1 MSAIYSTSYY
11 AIVDGPSWT
20 KAEANAAALGGYLV
34 SINNADENA
43 YVNNIGL
50 AAHARGETDNWLWIG
65 VRGNTDG
72 SITLSSGEELTYS
85 NWHSGGGPND
95 PQLQVYLSS
104 IGFAGV
110 LEPYIRENGEW
121 SALRGT
127 NHSGN
132 TKDVNPNGYN
142 IRGIA
147 EVPLSYF
154 TISDLTVTEGES
166 GTVTISRTGGTKSSQ
181 SLILKSEDGSAEAG
195 SDYDTI
201 NTTIHFAANETSKA
215 ISIKAKNDGIKE
227 ESESFKLQLI
237 PSTKDIVPA
246 QLGSKSTGT
255 VWVVDNSS
263 NNQTVN
269 INGGKSNTGINNGN
283 IFNGDI
289 FNGDIG
295 NTGINTGTIINGDLN
310 VTVDNS
316 VNKNATINLINLFE
330 ENIVSR
336 PIFFGGKHVEKM
348 FVDISKFASQKADKI
363 GGTELA
369 DFLQMGDGDDEFTG
383 GLGGDSIYGNKGRD
397 ILYGNQGDD
406 EIKGNMGD
414 DIIYGGKD
422 ADSIYGNLDNDKL
435 YGNIGN
441 DYLYGGQGDDV
452 IYAGKGDDYVYGNKG
467 NDTLYG
473 NKGADTFVC
482 TKGFDVIKDFWGLD
496 GDKISVASVAGAVI
510 SERDGSTLITSGEG
524 QLLLEGFAR
533 QFFDESQYLV

>member
-1 MSAIYSTSYY
+1 MAAKHMAILADSEKDFSSDQGSNNWFYGQYRGVFKPVNFELFEYFHYQGEYLWSAEKPYGYNNFNQLTAWGGHPNTQRGKLSWAVRRWVSDFEGDVNITGEVNDLNRRGGGDGITGRIFHNNQEVYSGLVDHSSKPKGTEYDIDLSIKKGDIIDF
-11 AIVDGPSWT
+11 AIDYNTNDGDDT
-20 KAEANAAALGGYLV
+20 
-34 SINNADENA
+34 
-43 YVNNIGL
+43 
-50 AAHARGETDNWLWIG
+50 ARFTAIIKNKETRSKPETD
-65 VRGNTDG
+65 
-72 SITLSSGEELTYS
+72 
-85 NWHSGGGPND
+85 
-95 PQLQVYLSS
+95 
-104 IGFAGV
+104 
-110 LEPYIRENGEW
+110 
-121 SALRGT
+121 
-127 NHSGN
+127 
-132 TKDVNPNGYN
+132 
-142 IRGIA
+142 
-147 EVPLSYF
+147 
-154 TISDLTVTEGES
+154 
-166 GTVTISRTGGTKSSQ
+166 
-181 SLILKSEDGSAEAG
+181 
-195 SDYDTI
+195 
-201 NTTIHFAANETSKA
+201 
-215 ISIKAKNDGIKE
+215 
-227 ESESFKLQLI
+227 
-237 PSTKDIVPA
+237 
-246 QLGSKSTGT
+246 
-255 VWVVDNSS
+255 
-263 NNQTVN
+263 
-269 INGGKSNTGINNGN
+269 INNGN

-295 NTGINTGTIINGDLN
+295 NTGTNNGTIINGDLN

-316 VNKNATINLINLFE
+316 VNKNATINLINLYG

-452 IYAGKGDDYVYGNKG
+452 IYAGKGNDYVYGNKG

-510 SERDGSTLITSGEG
+510 TEKDGSTLITSGEG

>member
-1 MSAIYSTSYY
+1 MSGIYEKSFYTIVAASTWS
-11 AIVDGPSWT
+11 VGET
-20 KAEANAAALGGYLV
+20 NAV
-34 SINNADENA
+34 SIGGHLASVNSKPENDFLVDSFGTNSNRNGSDIA
-43 YVNNIGL
+43 YFIGL
-50 AAHARGETDNWLWIG
+50 SDSREEGIYEWS
-65 VRGNTDG
+65 DG
-72 SITLSSGEELTYS
+72 SKYSYS
-85 NWHSGGGPND
+85 NWAVGEPQNALPHEDYVEFLLIHTGPGYPGQWND
-95 PQLQVYLSS
+95 NYERIPS
-104 IGFAGV
+104 
-110 LEPYIRENGEW
+110 N
-121 SALRGT
+121 
-127 NHSGN
+127 
-132 TKDVNPNGYN
+132 
-142 IRGIA
+142 RGIA

-154 TISDLTVTEGES
+154 TISDLTVTEGEF

-215 ISIKAKNDGIKE
+215 ISIHAKNDGIKE

-237 PSTKDIVPA
+237 PSTNDIVPA

-255 VWVVDNSS
+255 VWIVDNSS
-263 NNQTVN
+263 DNQTVN

-289 FNGDIG
+289 FNGEIG
-295 NTGINTGTIINGDLN
+295 NTGFNTGTIINGDLN

-422 ADSIYGNLDNDKL
+422 ADSIYGNLDNDML

-452 IYAGKGDDYVYGNKG
+452 IYAGRGDDYVYGNKG

-533 QFFDESQYLV
+533 QFFDESQYLVLG